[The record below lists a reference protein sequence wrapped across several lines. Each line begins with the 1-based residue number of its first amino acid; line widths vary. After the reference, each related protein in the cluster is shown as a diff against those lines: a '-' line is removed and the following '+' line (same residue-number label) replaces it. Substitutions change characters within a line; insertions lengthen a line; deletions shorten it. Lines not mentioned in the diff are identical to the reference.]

1 MKHLSILLIIFCS
14 LISCSEKKSKT
25 NSLTDYIPN
34 NPSVII
40 SAPSI
45 EKLQNELGENAFLNS
60 FKSTNTFKKIKH
72 DFSFCNEISSGNP
85 ILISYATVGKSL
97 EYLFT
102 TKVDNTTTKIYTSE
116 KKKSYNAVLYK
127 ELKNQKAYTLILDS
141 TLVVSSS
148 EILIENLIRNTTDGI
163 KFNDNSFFKLHNT
176 SDASKIS
183 AYLNNEKRPAFFKSI
198 FPTHFLGRKNWT
210 SLEFTN
216 HEGISINGITT
227 NNEINHDFATHLVNS
242 KTESSNSSQIT
253 PLNFSKYTTFTFEEL
268 KNYSS
273 SSENFTKL
281 ITNSTETTSILEGK
295 NSLCA
300 FKLLDNYID
309 DNLNELSSY
318 RNTTIYENNY
328 YKIPVEISK
337 KQPGFACYLG
347 DYLILSNT
355 VSTLENC
362 ISHYQNKT
370 TLNHQHFFTE
380 NNKELLGEA
389 HITNI
394 TKTHVLKD
402 ELATVL
408 DDVSIKKVNLNKF
421 PVFMNQISYEDN
433 YINFNSVIKKINLQK
448 TKASISQ
455 ISSINLPSEINRNP
469 QWVINHKTNE
479 KELVIQDNNNVLY
492 LISNKG
498 SILWKKKLDTEIQG
512 EIIQVDLFKNRKF
525 QMAFTTKNEFLVLDR
540 NGNIVDQFHK
550 KFSTS
555 DVLPLAVFD
564 YDKNRNYRFVISHG
578 NNVELYDNSFKKLK
592 GFEFTKTESNILN
605 APQHIL
611 LGTKDYIVIPEENGK
626 LHILNR
632 QGKSRTNIKTKFDFD
647 ESAFSNHKNNIVFK
661 DAKNAIHSI
670 NISSGKTSKIDLL
683 QGENTNIITHT
694 SEVKAKLEDHILTIN
709 NKTTE
714 LEYGNYSA
722 PKIFNFNNKNYIN
735 ITDLDSKKVYL
746 YNYKGE
752 LLDQFPVYGQ
762 SAIALTNMDKDSKL
776 EFAVKGESN
785 SLLIYKMH

>member
-14 LISCSEKKSKT
+14 LISCSEKKTKT
-25 NSLTDYIPN
+25 NRLTDYIPN

-45 EKLQNELGENAFLNS
+45 EKLQNDLGENDFLNS
-60 FKSTNTFKKIKH
+60 FKSTNTFKKLQK
-72 DFSFCNEISSGNP
+72 DFSFFKEIKSEKP

-102 TKVDNTTTKIYTSE
+102 TKLNNSKTKINTSE
-116 KKKSYNAVLYK
+116 KNNSYNAVSYK
-127 ELKNQKAYTLILDS
+127 KLKNQKAYTLILDS
-141 TLVVSSS
+141 TLIVSSS
-148 EILIENLIRNTTDGI
+148 EILIENLIRNTNDGI

-176 SDASKIS
+176 GDASKIS

-198 FPTHFLGRKNWT
+198 FPIHFLGINNWT
-210 SLEFTN
+210 SIELTDN
-216 HEGISINGITT
+216 EGISINGITT
-227 NNEINHDFATHLVNS
+227 NNEIDHNFATHLAKS
-242 KTESSNSSQIT
+242 KTEPSSSSKIT
-253 PLNFSKYTTFTFEEL
+253 PLNFTKYTTYTFEEL
-268 KNYSS
+268 NNYSS
-273 SSENFTKL
+273 SSENFAVL
-281 ITNSTETTSILEGK
+281 IANSSEVTSILEGK
-295 NSLCA
+295 SSLCA

-309 DNLNELSSY
+309 ENLNELNSY

-328 YKIPVEISK
+328 YNIPVEISK

-355 VSTLENC
+355 VSSLENC

-408 DDVSIKKVNLNKF
+408 DDVSIKRVSLSKF
-421 PVFMNQISYEDN
+421 PVFMHQITYDDN

-455 ISSINLPSEINRNP
+455 ISSINLPAEINRNP

-498 SILWKKKLDTEIQG
+498 SILWEKKLDAEIQG

-550 KFSTS
+550 KFAKS

-564 YDKNRNYRFVISHG
+564 YDKNRNYRFAISHG
-578 NNVELYDNSFKKLK
+578 NKMELYDNLFKKLK

-611 LGTKDYIVIPEENGK
+611 VGTKDYIAISEENGK

-632 QGKSRTNIKTKFDFD
+632 QGKSRTNIKTKFNFD

-661 DAKNAIHSI
+661 DAKNAVHSV

-683 QGENTNIITHT
+683 QGENTNVITHT
-694 SEVKAKLEDHILTIN
+694 NEIKAKLEDHILTIN
-709 NKTTE
+709 NKTIE

-746 YNYKGE
+746 YDYKGE

-762 SAIALTNMDKDSKL
+762 SSIALTNMDKDSKL
-776 EFAVKGESN
+776 EFSVKGESN
-785 SLLIYKMH
+785 SLLIYKMY